1 MANIMQMF
9 RAKNKVSRNSFD
21 LSKKV
26 AFTAQAGELLPI
38 YSRICMPGDVFSIR
52 NAWKTRTSPVNTAAF
67 TLFKEYYDWYFVPLN
82 LLWNKYN
89 TWSTNMKENNQV
101 ATSINGT
108 TQLTDE
114 HPYFGSTQIAD
125 YLLRVGFEDMGSNAK
140 RNQFGFA
147 RGNLTCK
154 LLSYLGYGDFYPEDA
169 ASPSFMNFIKHYK
182 ASPWRLLAYQ
192 KIYQDWYRNSQWEM
206 SRPETC
212 NIDYIDGSAES
223 LQIPLGDIDVNK
235 VNMFD
240 LQYANWNKDMFMGVL
255 PNSQYGDA
263 ATIDGGSI
271 AALASGTDN
280 YYLSQ
285 LNINTPNT
293 QFDFRGSQLRVSDDT
308 TIVTPISDS
317 YTTPVVAGTGDSTN
331 VKLYFSSEQLQELRS
346 ALGLSGSSSGSGGS
360 AFTILA
366 LRQAEA
372 LQKFKEIQQ
381 SNSQDFPSQTD
392 AHFGHRPNNAYSS
405 RCIRIGGYDGNIEI
419 QDVDN
424 TNITENEDGSMNGA
438 DIAGKGIAR
447 GSGNLSQFKADVPGV
462 LMCIYHVKPLLD
474 YASSG
479 IAPDNLKTMF
489 TDYAIPEF
497 DKTGMVQVPLIMLTN
512 KKNAWD
518 SFDQGDGLL
527 GYAPNYF
534 DYKTDIDEVRG
545 AFYNGGLQSWVAPV
559 TQNYINAFLEST
571 QDNLGSNFVYKG
583 INYNFF
589 KINPSVLNSIFATDA
604 SSHVDSDKFL
614 VNCYFDIK
622 AVRPLDVDGLP
633 Y

>member
-9 RAKNKVSRNSFD
+9 RAKNKVSRNAFD
-21 LSKKV
+21 LSKKL
-26 AFTAQAGELLPI
+26 AFTAKAGELLPI
-38 YSRICMPGDVFSIR
+38 YSRICMPGDRFNIR
-52 NAWKTRTSPVNTAAF
+52 TAWKSRTAPVNTAAF
-67 TLFKEYYDWYFVPLN
+67 TRFKEYYDWYFVPLQ

-114 HPYFGSTQIAD
+114 HPFFTSTQISN
-125 YLLRVGFEDMGSNAK
+125 YLQNIGYQGSTGSANYKNA
-140 RNQFGFA
+140 FGYN
-147 RGNLTCK
+147 RGNLSIK
-154 LLSYLGYGDFYPEDA
+154 LLHYLGYGDFTPQDA
-169 ASPSFMNFIKHYK
+169 GTNPFQNLITNYK

-192 KIYQDWYRNSQWEM
+192 KIYQDWYRNTQWEN

-223 LQIPLGDIDVNK
+223 LQIPVADIDYSK

-255 PNSQYGDA
+255 PNSQYGDEASVNIGVEDILSEYNSLMYVTGNGSA
-263 ATIDGGSI
+263 APG
-271 AALASGTDN
+271 
-280 YYLSQ
+280 
-285 LNINTPNT
+285 NT
-293 QFDFRGSQLRVSDDT
+293 
-308 TIVTPISDS
+308 
-317 YTTPVVAGTGDSTN
+317 
-331 VKLYFSSEQLQELRS
+331 LYFSLINGSADKSIRAADNSSNTLNLRFKTEQLEDLRS
-346 ALGLSGSSSGSGGS
+346 KFGISNFS
-360 AFTILA
+360 ILA

-381 SNSQDFPSQTD
+381 SNSQDFPSQTE
-392 AHFGHRPNNAYSS
+392 AHFGHRPNNAYSQ
-405 RCIRIGGYDGNIEI
+405 RCIRIGGYDGVIEI

-424 TNITENEDGSMNGA
+424 TNITENEDGTMNGA

-447 GSGNLSQFKADVPGV
+447 GQGNLSDFIADVPGV
-462 LMCIYHVKPLLD
+462 IMCIYHVKPLLD

-479 IAPDNLKTMF
+479 ISPDNLKTLF

-497 DKTGMVQVPLIMLTN
+497 DKTGMQQVPLIMLTN
-512 KKNAWD
+512 RKD
-518 SFDQGDGLL
+518 SGWTGIDIQDGLL

-534 DYKTDIDEVRG
+534 DYKTDYDEVKG
-545 AFYNGGLQSWVAPV
+545 AFYNGGLESWVAPI
-559 TQNYINAFLEST
+559 TQNYINAFLAST
-571 QDNLGSNFVYKG
+571 QQGSTTSLVFNG
-583 INYNFF
+583 LNYNFF
-589 KINPSVLNSIFATDA
+589 KINPSVLDSIFALSADSQV
-604 SSHVDSDKFL
+604 SSDTFWI
-614 VNCYFDIK
+614 NTYFDIK

>member
-9 RAKNKVSRNSFD
+9 RAKNKVTRDSYD

-26 AFTAQAGELLPI
+26 AFTAKAGELLPI
-38 YSRICMPGDVFSIR
+38 YSRICMGGDVFNIR

-67 TLFKEYYDWYFVPLN
+67 TLFKEYYDWYFVPIQ

-108 TQLTDE
+108 TPLTDE
-114 HPYFGSTQIAD
+114 HPYFTSLQISNYLMNVGYQGSTGTSQQK
-125 YLLRVGFEDMGSNAK
+125 NA
-140 RNQFGFA
+140 FGYY
-147 RGNLTCK
+147 RGDLTIK
-154 LLSYLGYGDFYPEDA
+154 LLQYLGYGDFTPEDA
-169 ASPSFMNFIKHYK
+169 ATNPFQSLIKQYK

-192 KIYQDWYRNSQWEM
+192 KIYQDWYRNTQWET

-223 LQIPLGDIDVNK
+223 LEIPVGDIDYSK

-263 ATIDGGSI
+263 ASVNMGDLFEDDPKFKFIMEGTNTNYAYPLVKASNIMIQNPRSI
-271 AALASGTDN
+271 LG
-280 YYLSQ
+280 Y
-285 LNINTPNT
+285 
-293 QFDFRGSQLRVSDDT
+293 GDDT
-308 TIVTPISDS
+308 SNPGADADFTIAKNIGD
-317 YTTPVVAGTGDSTN
+317 GTYAN
-331 VKLYFSSEQLQELRS
+331 AFS
-346 ALGLSGSSSGSGGS
+346 GLK
-360 AFTILA
+360 AQFTILA

-372 LQKFKEIQQ
+372 LQKFKEVQQ
-381 SNSQDFPSQTD
+381 GNSQDFPSQYD
-392 AHFGHRPNNAYSS
+392 AHFGHRPSNAYSS

-424 TNITENEDGSMNGA
+424 TNITENSDGSMNGA

-447 GSGNLSQFKADVPGV
+447 GNGNLSKFIPDVPGV
-462 LMCIYHVKPLLD
+462 LMCIYHVSPLLD

-479 IAPDNLKTMF
+479 VAPDNLKTLF

-497 DKTGMVQVPLIMLTN
+497 DKTGMTQVPLIMLTN
-512 KKNAWD
+512 RKDNAW
-518 SFDQGDGLL
+518 STFDYGDGLL

-545 AFYNGGLQSWVAPV
+545 AFYNGGLESWVAPI
-559 TQNYINAFLEST
+559 TQQYINSFLEST
-571 QDNLGSNFVYKG
+571 QDNFNTYPQISYRG

-589 KINPSVLNSIFATDA
+589 KINPSVLDSIFAFNADSKVDTDT
-604 SSHVDSDKFL
+604 FW

-622 AVRPLDVDGLP
+622 AVRPLDANGLP

>member
-1 MANIMQMF
+1 MQMF
-9 RAKNKVSRNSFD
+9 RAKNKVTRDPYD
-21 LSKKV
+21 LSKKI
-26 AFTAQAGELLPI
+26 AFTAKAGELLPI
-38 YSRICMPGDVFSIR
+38 YSRICMGGDVFQIR

-67 TLFKEYYDWYFVPLN
+67 TLFKEYYDWYFVPLQ

-89 TWSTNMKENNQV
+89 TWCTNMKENNQV

-108 TQLTDE
+108 TPLTDE
-114 HPYFGSTQIAD
+114 HPYFTSTQISN
-125 YLLRVGFEDMGSNAK
+125 YLMQVGWQGQTGSSQQKNA
-140 RNQFGFA
+140 FGFH
-147 RGNLTCK
+147 RGDLTIK
-154 LLSYLGYGDFYPEDA
+154 LLQYLGYGDFTPQDA
-169 ASPSFMNFIKHYK
+169 ATLPSQSFIRNYK

-192 KIYQDWYRNSQWEM
+192 KIYQDWYRNTQWET

-212 NIDYIDGSAES
+212 NIDYIDGSVES
-223 LQIPLGDIDVNK
+223 LEIPVGDIDPSK

-263 ATIDGGSI
+263 ASVNLSALDTNDNFGKLLMKNDTGADIVYSSTMKLLPQVSNVLAKGKSTSI
-271 AALASGTDN
+271 GLGPNYNAVGTNSQDVSFKLSSSQLAS
-280 YYLSQ
+280 
-285 LNINTPNT
+285 
-293 QFDFRGSQLRVSDDT
+293 
-308 TIVTPISDS
+308 
-317 YTTPVVAGTGDSTN
+317 
-331 VKLYFSSEQLQELRS
+331 
-346 ALGLSGSSSGSGGS
+346 
-360 AFTILA
+360 FTILA

-381 SNSQDFPSQTD
+381 GNSQDFPSQYD
-392 AHFGHRPNNAYSS
+392 AHFGHRPSNAYSS

-424 TNITENEDGSMNGA
+424 TNITENSDGSMNGA

-447 GSGNLSQFKADVPGV
+447 GNGNLDKFVPDVPGV

-479 IAPDNLKTMF
+479 IAPDNLKTLF

-497 DKTGMVQVPLIMLTN
+497 DQTGMTQVPLIMLTN
-512 KKNAWD
+512 RKSDAWN
-518 SFDQGDGLL
+518 SFDIGDGLL

-534 DYKTDIDEVRG
+534 DYKTDIDEIRG
-545 AFYNGGLQSWVAPV
+545 AFYNGGLESWVAPI
-559 TQNYINAFLEST
+559 TQQYINSFLEST
-571 QDNLGSNFVYKG
+571 QDSDGDTNLVYRG

-589 KINPSVLNSIFATDA
+589 KINPSVLDSIFAFNADSRVDTDT
-604 SSHVDSDKFL
+604 FW
-614 VNCYFDIK
+614 VNCYLEIK
-622 AVRPLDVDGLP
+622 AVRPLDANGLP

>member
-1 MANIMQMF
+1 MQMF
-9 RAKNKVSRNSFD
+9 RAKNKVTRDPFD

-26 AFTAQAGELLPI
+26 AFTAKAGELLPV
-38 YSRICMPGDVFSIR
+38 YSRICMGGDVFEIR

-67 TLFKEYYDWYFVPLN
+67 TLFKEYYDWYFVPIQ

-108 TQLTDE
+108 TPLTDE
-114 HPYFGSTQIAD
+114 HPYFTSLQISNYLENVGYQGSTGLSQQK
-125 YLLRVGFEDMGSNAK
+125 NA
-140 RNQFGFA
+140 FGYY
-147 RGNLTCK
+147 RGDLTIK
-154 LLSYLGYGDFYPEDA
+154 LLQYLGYGDFTPEDA
-169 ASPSFMNFIKHYK
+169 ATNPFQSLIKQYK

-192 KIYQDWYRNSQWEM
+192 KIYQDWYRNTQWET

-212 NIDYIDGSAES
+212 NIDYIDGSPES
-223 LQIPLGDIDVNK
+223 LEIPVGDIDYSK

-263 ATIDGGSI
+263 ASI
-271 AALASGTDN
+271 NPDAYGELYFKNVGLTGHN
-280 YYLSQ
+280 
-285 LNINTPNT
+285 
-293 QFDFRGSQLRVSDDT
+293 G
-308 TIVTPISDS
+308 S
-317 YTTPVVAGTGDSTN
+317 YTLKADIDSELIDATGGTGTYETTGKVFAYPSTGN
-331 VKLYFSSEQLQELRS
+331 KVSPSTFAILKENGISVSS
-346 ALGLSGSSSGSGGS
+346 
-360 AFTILA
+360 FTILA

-381 SNSQDFPSQTD
+381 GNSQDFPSQYD
-392 AHFGHRPNNAYSS
+392 AHFGHRPSNAYSS
-405 RCIRIGGYDGNIEI
+405 RCIRIGGYDGSIEI

-424 TNITENEDGSMNGA
+424 TNITENSDGSMNGA

-447 GSGNLSQFKADVPGV
+447 GEEKLKKFIPDVPGV

-479 IAPDNLKTMF
+479 VAPDNLKTLF

-497 DKTGMVQVPLIMLTN
+497 DKTGMTQVPLIMLTN
-512 KKNAWD
+512 RKDQAW
-518 SFDQGDGLL
+518 STFDYGDGLL

-534 DYKTDIDEVRG
+534 DYKIDIDEVRG
-545 AFYNGGLQSWVAPV
+545 AFYNGGLQSWVAPI
-559 TQNYINAFLEST
+559 TQQYINSFLEST
-571 QDNLGSNFVYKG
+571 QDSSGTTNLQFKG

-589 KINPSVLNSIFATDA
+589 KINPSVLDSIFAFNADSKVDTDT
-604 SSHVDSDKFL
+604 FW
-614 VNCYFDIK
+614 VNCYFQIH
-622 AVRPLDVDGLP
+622 AVRPLDTNGLP